1 MYIHILYL
9 RNEDA
14 TLAILWMNLPITTT
28 VAGEW
33 LNSPFSYF
41 IINNSTF
48 IQYLVIITSFFE
60 GSFYVSK

>member
-28 VAGEW
+28 VAGES
-33 LNSPFSYF
+33 LKSPFSYF
-41 IINNSTF
+41 TINNSTF